1 VVSSR
6 LQKAG
11 CCVGRRTVEWYGEEM
26 TSRIEEENIL
36 GFRDRLNFCIWGKET
51 RNDKIDQR
59 GSFPNPPD

>member
-1 VVSSR
+1 MTAKGWV
-6 LQKAG
+6 L
-11 CCVGRRTVEWYGEEM
+11 RRKTDDGMVRRG
-26 TSRIEEENIL
+26 NDIL